1 MESATRYE
9 KLRANARGEVRS
21 HGGHSTGA
29 IGEKHPHLKR
39 TAEVVVVELV
49 GAYRCTTL
57 WASGVAR
64 K

>member
-1 MESATRYE
+1 MPA
-9 KLRANARGEVRS
+9 ARSGS

-29 IGEKHPHLKR
+29 IGEKHQHLKR